1 MWQGKPLRH
10 ETLCIC
16 VSRTTKCCHICFCRN
31 RSFSSEIFNSFQQRN
46 MISDIEKTTFLI
58 VDTQSIKNTA
68 VVTDRKGH
76 WMLLS
81 ITRNR
86 CWRWSIFLPIGP
98 IRASLLRTG
107 LLKYLEQRSQLPS
120 VMSFTLLKW
129 CHNDGSLSALL
140 AVLKNAGNFGKTVNF
155 SSIPGCN

>member
-1 MWQGKPLRH
+1 MWLGVVR
-10 ETLCIC
+10 I
-16 VSRTTKCCHICFCRN
+16 SN
-31 RSFSSEIFNSFQQRN
+31 GRS
-46 MISDIEKTTFLI
+46 EKTTFLI
-58 VDTQSIKNTA
+58 VDTQSIKNTDTSEHKGYDA
-68 VVTDRKGH
+68 VKEISGIKRHIAVDTQGLPHAIAVTTAGVTDRKGH

-81 ITRNR
+81 ITKNR
-86 CWRWSIFLPIGP
+86 CWRWSIFLPIVLIG
-98 IRASLLRTG
+98 ASLLRTG
-107 LLKYLEQRSQLPS
+107 LLKYLERRSRLPS